1 MIMTIENLNKVN
13 MNIILQKYIDER
25 ESFKKLYSF
34 DEYINDFVRIC
45 ENCGD
50 IVIVNDGDMELPLCT
65 NFKGEKFRCCDRCYK
80 DSIEYENSKIDDGEI
95 ELL

>member
-34 DEYINDFVRIC
+34 EEYITDFVRIC

-65 NFKGEKFRCCDRCYK
+65 NFKGV
-80 DSIEYENSKIDDGEI
+80 
-95 ELL
+95 